1 VELQGA
7 CALVTGGARRVGGAI
22 ALGLAEAGCD
32 LLLHY
37 GSSYAEAAQTAAA
50 AEARGARVALV
61 SADLADPDAARRVL
75 AAAGDL
81 APVRALVN
89 SAAVFPGD
97 DLVGITAAGWDRTLA
112 VNLRAPVLL
121 TQAFAAALPEGLE
134 GAVVNVTDWRTARPY
149 RDHFSYTVAKG
160 GLDTFTRAAAEALAP
175 LIRVNAV
182 ALGAIL
188 PPPDKGFE
196 YLRALAREIPAGR
209 PGGTD
214 PVVAA
219 VLFLLRTPFVTG
231 EILRVD
237 GGAHLR

>member
-1 VELQGA
+1 M
-7 CALVTGGARRVGGAI
+7 GGAI

-32 LLLHY
+32 LVLHY

-50 AEARGARVALV
+50 AEARGARVV
-61 SADLADPDAARRVL
+61 TVGADLGDPDAARRVL
-75 AAAGDL
+75 DAAGTL
-81 APVRALVN
+81 APVRVLVN
-89 SAAVFPGD
+89 SAAVFPDD
-97 DLVGITAAGWDRTLA
+97 DLTGITPARWDRTLA
-112 VNLRAPVLL
+112 VNLRAPVFL
-121 TQAFAAALPEGLE
+121 TQAFAAALPEGME

-175 LIRVNAV
+175 RIRVNAV

-188 PPPDKGFE
+188 PPPGKGSD
-196 YLRALAREIPAGR
+196 YLKALAREIPAGR
-209 PGGTD
+209 PGGTG

-219 VLFLLRTPFVTG
+219 VLALLRNPFITG